1 EVAAMTFGLAQ
12 AAVEEAWEYAQQRR
26 QFGKVISGHQ
36 AVRHE
41 LVEARTKLE
50 ACRHMLYHAAWLV
63 DQGRPASVETSMAK
77 LFVADVGVE
86 IGMACQR
93 ILGAYGLSEEFDM
106 AQTVMDLIGMP
117 IVGGS
122 SHMQKNNIANRLG
135 LAG

>member
-1 EVAAMTFGLAQ
+1 
-12 AAVEEAWEYAQQRR
+12 
-26 QFGKVISGHQ
+26 
-36 AVRHE
+36 
-41 LVEARTKLE
+41 
-50 ACRHMLYHAAWLV
+50 
-63 DQGRPASVETSMAK
+63 MAK

-86 IGMACQR
+86 IGLACQR
-93 ILGAYGLSEEFDM
+93 VLGAYGLSEEFDM